1 MPSPYRPI
9 LQQAPYLVT
18 LHNSL
23 QTKHFQDNS
32 KNHNF
37 FLKIEILELV
47 KIETNRTKIQNGF
60 FAREGHLSA

>member
-1 MPSPYRPI
+1 MSSPYRPI
-9 LQQAPYLVT
+9 LQLAPYLVT
-18 LHNSL
+18 LHKSPK
-23 QTKHFQDNS
+23 TKHFQDNS

-37 FLKIEILELV
+37 FLKIEILQIV